1 MTFDEL
7 KSKQRWVLWKLE
19 TIKAVNGSPDK
30 QTKVPYQANGR
41 KARNNDPTTWKTY
54 AELEPHAHKY
64 SGVGVVLGEIDGLC
78 LWGVDFDKCADAVSG
93 RFSPETREVVIQL
106 VTGRTVEDTEIKELL
121 RDVLRGSSSGMDKD
135 SLFAAAT
142 LLLET
147 KTNNAVIRLLQARE
161 LHGWLD
167 AKGEVCLCVCG
178 GSCDHSETTEA
189 A

>member
-1 MTFDEL
+1 M
-7 KSKQRWVLWKLE
+7 
-19 TIKAVNGSPDK
+19 
-30 QTKVPYQANGR
+30 
-41 KARNNDPTTWKTY
+41 KT
-54 AELEPHAHKY
+54 HK
-64 SGVGVVLGEIDGLC
+64 
-78 LWGVDFDKCADAVSG
+78 
-93 RFSPETREVVIQL
+93 

-167 AKGEVCLCVCG
+167 AKGEVHLCVCG
-178 GSCDHSETTEA
+178 GSCDHTKKAQA